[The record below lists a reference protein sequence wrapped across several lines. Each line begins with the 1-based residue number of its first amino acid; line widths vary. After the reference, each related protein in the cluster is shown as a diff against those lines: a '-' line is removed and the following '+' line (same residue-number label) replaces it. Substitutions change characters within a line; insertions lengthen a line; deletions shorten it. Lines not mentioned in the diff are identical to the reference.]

1 MIYILMIWELEINDR
16 SKGNSKKRKKE
27 TRCGDRG
34 WIKLHGRKVFDF
46 WNEKRI
52 ETFNWT
58 ETSLEYRRPIK

>member
-1 MIYILMIWELEINDR
+1 MIDR
-16 SKGNSKKRKKE
+16 GNSKKGKKE
-27 TRCGDRG
+27 TRCDDRG